1 MSKQQATIKFGTD
14 GWRGIIADDFT
25 VANVR
30 LVVQALAD
38 WVNDTPDVKGTG
50 VVVGYDRRAQ
60 SDLFAKAAA
69 QVLAANDIP
78 VRLSDRPCTSPSV
91 SHAVVAGGCK
101 CGVMIT
107 ASHNPPAFNGFKI
120 KANFGGSA
128 PPELIQG
135 VEAKLAQILAA
146 DISPKTEIR
155 DSNAIQTADIMTPFL
170 ANVVSFVDLKLIA
183 AGGFKVVVDP
193 MHGSGA
199 GYLTRILQ
207 EAGVDVVEIRSEHNP
222 NFGGVSPEPITQ
234 NMQALFDAVV
244 AQKAD
249 VGICLDGDADRIGA
263 CDSKGNFIDC
273 HRIFA
278 VILQHLIEGR
288 KMTGAVV
295 KTVSV
300 TRVIDFL
307 CEKYGLTLYETPIGF
322 KYIAEKMMETD
333 VLMGGEESG
342 GLGVKGYLP
351 ERDGILMGLFI
362 LEAMAAKGKRFE
374 DLIADIWAEA
384 GPHAYTRNDMHPDK
398 AKMPAIIATLKAL
411 EIGEISEF
419 AGGKLAKIE
428 KKDGTRL
435 DFADGG
441 WLLLRPSGTE
451 PVVRVYAE
459 APSQERAEELV
470 RAGVALVNG
479 V

>member
-1 MSKQQATIKFGTD
+1 MALSLTMTQTTIKFGTD

-30 LVVQALAD
+30 LVAQALAD
-38 WVNDTPDVKGTG
+38 WVNSTPEVVGTG

-60 SDLFAKAAA
+60 SDLFAKAVA
-69 QVLAANDIP
+69 QVLLGNGIP
-78 VRLSDRPCTSPSV
+78 VCLSDKPCTSPSV
-91 SHAVVAGGCK
+91 SHAVVAEKHK

-128 PPELIQG
+128 PPELIAG
-135 VEAKLAQILAA
+135 VEEKLAQVMELNA
-146 DISPKTEIR
+146 PKIATEPVP
-155 DSNAIQTADIMTPFL
+155 TADIMTPFL
-170 ANVVSFVDLKLIA
+170 AHLVTFVDLKQIK

-199 GYLTRILQ
+199 GYLTTILQ
-207 EAGVDVVEIRSEHNP
+207 NAGVDVIEIRSEHNP

-244 AQKAD
+244 ANNAD

-263 CDSKGNFIDC
+263 CDSKGKFIDC

-278 VILQHLIEGR
+278 VLLQHLITER
-288 KMTGAVV
+288 KMSGAVV

-300 TRVIDFL
+300 THVIDFL
-307 CEKYGLTLYETPIGF
+307 AQKYHLPLYETPIGF

-374 DLIADIWAEA
+374 DLISDIWSEA
-384 GPHAYTRNDMHPDK
+384 GPHEYTRNDMRPPK
-398 AKMPAIIATLKAL
+398 EKMSAIIAMLKAL
-411 EIGEISEF
+411 DIREF
-419 AGGKLAKIE
+419 AGGALTKIE

-435 DFADGG
+435 DFTDGS

-459 APSQERAEELV
+459 APTTARAEELV
-470 RAGVALVNG
+470 ASGVAMVNS

>member
-1 MSKQQATIKFGTD
+1 MALSSTPTQTIIKFGTD

-30 LVVQALAD
+30 LVAQALAD
-38 WVNDTPDVKGTG
+38 WVNSTPEVSGTG

-69 QVLAANDIP
+69 QVLAANGIA
-78 VRLSDRPCTSPSV
+78 VRLSDKPCTSPSV
-91 SHAVVAGGCK
+91 SHAVVAGGHK

-128 PPELIQG
+128 PPELIAG
-135 VEAKLAQILAA
+135 VEEKLA
-146 DISPKTEIR
+146 SVTEPKTT
-155 DSNAIQTADIMTPFL
+155 NTPVPTTDIMTPFL
-170 ANVVSFVDLKLIA
+170 AHLVTFVDLARIK
-183 AGGFKVVVDP
+183 AGEFKVVVDP

-199 GYLTRILQ
+199 GYLTTILKN
-207 EAGVDVVEIRSEHNP
+207 AGVDVVEIRSEHNP

-244 AQKAD
+244 AHKAD

-278 VILQHLIEGR
+278 VILQHLITER
-288 KMTGAVV
+288 KMSGAVV

-300 TRVIDFL
+300 THVIDFL
-307 CEKYGLTLYETPIGF
+307 CKKYGLTLYETPIGF
-322 KYIAEKMMETD
+322 KYIAEKMMEID
-333 VLMGGEESG
+333 ILMGGEESG

-374 DLIADIWAEA
+374 DLISGIWAEA
-384 GPHAYTRNDMHPDK
+384 GPHEYTRNDMRPPK
-398 AKMPAIIATLKAL
+398 EKMPAIIAHLKAL
-411 EIGEISEF
+411 DVSEF
-419 AGGKLAKIE
+419 AGGA
-428 KKDGTRL
+428 L
-435 DFADGG
+435 D
-441 WLLLRPSGTE
+441 
-451 PVVRVYAE
+451 
-459 APSQERAEELV
+459 
-470 RAGVALVNG
+470 
-479 V
+479 